1 MRSESTTKIISK
13 GKVMARNSI
22 LGYYPYTL
30 FQTLPISQMVACSSS
45 LCLTSFI
52 AVIAVLF
59 RPTKVLFYFT
69 PSEGEANIGRGHPFR
84 SKSFG
89 VLLLFDRYPEGAVL
103 IAGADGIFLFLQPCI
118 TYASQLL
125 LCMLGGSR

>member
-1 MRSESTTKIISK
+1 
-13 GKVMARNSI
+13 
-22 LGYYPYTL
+22 
-30 FQTLPISQMVACSSS
+30 MVACSSS

-59 RPTKVLFYFT
+59 KPTKILFYFT
-69 PSEGEANIGRGHPFR
+69 PSEGEADIGRGHPSR
-84 SKSFG
+84 SKPFG
-89 VLLLFDRYPEGAVL
+89 VLLLRDGYPEGAVL